1 MIKELTGPATIF
13 IDGKE
18 IECTIERMEVDI
30 ENPYEDIDFSNE
42 PIELS
47 YEGTVTLTAGTIET
61 PKEDPRIGSRV
72 LHKHFKSITL
82 GKRLYSRISRS
93 LDKLGVKK

>member
-1 MIKELTGPATIF
+1 MIRELTGPATIF

-18 IECTIERMEVDI
+18 IECTIERMEI
-30 ENPYEDIDFSNE
+30 EIEEHDYSHE
-42 PIELS
+42 PIELG
-47 YEGTVTLTAGTIET
+47 YEGTVTFTAGTIET

-82 GKRLYSRISRS
+82 GKRLYGDISRS

>member
-1 MIKELTGPATIF
+1 VIREFGQDDHASQEFDDMVLNGYS
-13 IDGKE
+13 G
-18 IECTIERMEVDI
+18 EVTV
-30 ENPYEDIDFSNE
+30 DF
-42 PIELS
+42 
-47 YEGTVTLTAGTIET
+47 GLTAGTIET